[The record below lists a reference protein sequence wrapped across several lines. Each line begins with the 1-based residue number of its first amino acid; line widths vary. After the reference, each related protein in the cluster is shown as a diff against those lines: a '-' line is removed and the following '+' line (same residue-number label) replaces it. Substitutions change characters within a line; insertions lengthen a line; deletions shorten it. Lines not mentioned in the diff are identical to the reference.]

1 MQLLVTPLGNIRC
14 LYDEVIDVQA
24 LGAITIERASHV
36 EPDGQGRWLAD
47 LAPVH
52 GPVLGPFTRRSETLE
67 AERAWL
73 EQHWLVPPS

>member
-1 MQLLVTPLGNIRC
+1 MQLLVSSQGNMRC

-24 LGAITIERASHV
+24 LGAVTIERASHV
-36 EPDGQGRWLAD
+36 EPEGQGRWLAD

-52 GPVLGPFTRRSETLE
+52 GPVLGPFTRRSEALE

-73 EQHWLVPPS
+73 EQYWLVPST